1 MWPSVVAAGG
11 LKRCGTGAQL
21 PRGMWNLPEPG
32 IEPMSRAL
40 AGRFSTTG
48 QPGKSPVRFLR

>member
-11 LKRCGTGAQL
+11 LRRCGTGAQL

-32 IEPMSRAL
+32 IEPMSQAL
-40 AGRFSTTG
+40 AADF
-48 QPGKSPVRFLR
+48 